1 MKKFLKYFTVLFLAL
16 AVLSSCNKN
25 DDEPDLYPS
34 DLVKGAYLIN
44 YGNYGDGGA
53 SISKYDY
60 DTDQLTNFYYQQ
72 QNPGLELLSN
82 IQYAYEYDNQVFMM
96 GNNPDQ
102 IITVNPLFEQT
113 KNGITDQIMK
123 PRACVASGDYL
134 YISCWG
140 EPDAGW
146 SVMPNS
152 YIAKYNTKTQ
162 TIEETID
169 LPGGPEGVE
178 IANGKLYAALN
189 YKDSV
194 AVISLD
200 NQAVSYIVTP
210 AVSSYF
216 LKDNAGNLYVSL
228 VSTYS
233 DFSTETGLGYI
244 NTSTDELTDVYNLPD
259 VSYEYASIMA
269 ADADHSK
276 IYVTTTETDENWNVT
291 GAVSVFDVATK
302 TFASEKLISGISG
315 PRGLAVN
322 PNDDRIYLFTG
333 ESVTGAGLMKIYNAT
348 GELIDQK
355 TVGAS
360 PNMAI
365 FLN

>member
-1 MKKFLKYFTVLFLAL
+1 MKKFFKYFTVSFFAL
-16 AVLSSCNKN
+16 AVLSSCNKG
-25 DDEPDLYPS
+25 DDEPDPFPS
-34 DLVKGAYLIN
+34 NLVKGAYIIN
-44 YGNYGDGGA
+44 YGNYNAGGA
-53 SISKYDY
+53 SITKFEY

-82 IQYAYEYDNQVFMM
+82 IQYAYKKDDQIFMM
-96 GNNPDQ
+96 GNSPDQ
-102 IITVNPLFEQT
+102 IITLNPLFEQT
-113 KNGITDQIMK
+113 KNGVTDQITK

-152 YIAKYNTKTQ
+152 YIAKYNIMTQ
-162 TIEETID
+162 TVEETIS

-194 AVISLD
+194 AVIDLD
-200 NQAVSYIVTP
+200 NQAISYIVTP

-216 LKDNAGNLYVSL
+216 LKDFGGNLYVSL
-228 VSTYS
+228 VSTYAS
-233 DFSTETGLGYI
+233 PSAETGLGYI
-244 NTSTDELTDVYNLPD
+244 NTSTDELATVYSLPD

-269 ADADHSK
+269 ADADQSK
-276 IYVTTTETDENWNVT
+276 IYVITSETDENWNVT
-291 GAVSVFDVATK
+291 GAVSVFNVATK
-302 TFASEKLISGISG
+302 TFESEKLISGISG

-322 PNDDRIYLFTG
+322 PNDGNIYVLTG
-333 ESVTGAGLMKIYNAT
+333 ESVVGAGLMKIYDPS
-348 GELIDQK
+348 GELTDQK

-365 FLN
+365 FLD

>member
-1 MKKFLKYFTVLFLAL
+1 MKKFLTYFSVLFFAL

-25 DDEPDLYPS
+25 DEEPDPYPS
-34 DLVKGAYLIN
+34 DLVKGAYIIN

-60 DTDQLTNFYYQQ
+60 DANQLTNFYYQQ

-82 IQYAYEYDNQVFMM
+82 IQYAYEYDDQIFMM

-102 IITVNPLFEQT
+102 IIAVDPLFEQT
-113 KNGITDQIMK
+113 KNGITDQIAK
-123 PRACVASGDYL
+123 PRACAASGDYL

-140 EPDAGW
+140 ENPDWQLMAD
-146 SVMPNS
+146 S
-152 YIAKYNTKTQ
+152 YIAKYNIKTQ
-162 TIEETID
+162 TVEETID
-169 LPGGPEGVE
+169 LPGGPEGLA
-178 IANGKLYAALN
+178 ISNGKLYAALN

-194 AVISLD
+194 AVINLD
-200 NQAVSYIVTP
+200 NQAISYIVTP

-216 LKDNAGNLYVSL
+216 LKDNSGNLYVSL
-228 VSTYS
+228 VNTYS
-233 DFSTETGLGYI
+233 SPSTETGLGYI
-244 NTSTDELTDVYNLPD
+244 NTSTDELTAVYNLPD
-259 VSYEYASIMA
+259 VSYEYASIMTT
-269 ADADHSK
+269 DADQSK
-276 IYVTTTETDENWNVT
+276 IYVITSETDENWNVT
-291 GAVSVFDVATK
+291 GAVSVFDLATK

-322 PNDDRIYLFTG
+322 PNDGNIYLFTG
-333 ESVTGAGLMKIYNAT
+333 ESVTGAGLMKIYAPS

-365 FLN
+365 FLD